1 MPRSGAETWEQDC
14 HLQANELAI
23 AKAILIQYAILF
35 LAGEIDTRPVD
46 SYRLKFELDLRGK
59 TFITGSELRLYKKPR
74 SSTASNI
81 TGVVVHTESRVE
93 VHVITY
99 PKNYY
104 GEELRRFF
112 RAIDVGLQGESYVTF
127 DMISVVRDWL
137 EMNKSSRVRGIEL
150 LVQIRCPESVDG
162 ETQFLPGIEFAVDNN
177 RTIQFI
183 VDTYNN
189 SDRRRR
195 QVPNSH
201 IDSHYCVTNPDQ
213 VNCCLRSLEIN
224 FKRDF
229 NWSWIIEPKSF
240 YANYCEGLCPQ
251 YWGHAVEHSWI
262 ISTFLQNNP
271 TAAPDPCCVP
281 DSFVPLPLLILTHE
295 GVPMK
300 YALEDVKV
308 DSCIC
313 R

>member
-1 MPRSGAETWEQDC
+1 M
-14 HLQANELAI
+14 
-23 AKAILIQYAILF
+23 
-35 LAGEIDTRPVD
+35 D
-46 SYRLKFELDLRGK
+46 SYRFKFDLNLTGK
-59 TFITGSELRLYKKPR
+59 FFITGAELRLYKKPR
-74 SSTASNI
+74 SYTGSNI
-81 TGVVVHTESRVE
+81 TGAVFHTESRVE

-112 RAIDVGLQGESYVTF
+112 HALDISLEGENYVTF
-127 DMISVVRDWL
+127 DMISVVRDWM
-137 EMNKSSRVRGIEL
+137 EMNKSSLARSIEL
-150 LVQIRCPESVDG
+150 LVQIRCPESIDG
-162 ETQFLPGIEFAVDNN
+162 ETLFLPGIEFSVENN

-183 VDTYNN
+183 VDTYDD
-189 SDRRRR
+189 SSRQRR
-195 QVPNSH
+195 QTPRSQ
-201 IDSHYCVTNPDQ
+201 ISSQYCVENPTEMK
-213 VNCCLRSLEIN
+213 CCLRLLEIN

-229 NWSWIIEPKSF
+229 NWSWIIEPRSF

-251 YWGHAVEHSWI
+251 YWGHATEHSWI
-262 ISTFLQNNP
+262 RSALLEINP
-271 TAAPDPCCVP
+271 TAAPEPCCVP
-281 DSFVPLPLLILTHE
+281 DSFVPLPLLMLTHE